1 MRAARY
7 RLRFFTGATLSSA
20 TYGGGLYGNETYG
33 TQATDALTTAHHRLV
48 PWPGGARTGPSWI
61 YRQNDTMPPWEAQ
74 VISDDGVVDYTGL
87 NQAVLVLT
95 HVDRPPDEGLTF
107 DLSIV
112 TAPNGD
118 QRLHHDFTDGEL
130 GIAGMFRV
138 AVVLAYDSGRWLTV
152 PADDRHMMAVTP
164 DGRQPA
170 WDAARW
176 DQADWS

>member
-33 TQATDALTTAHHRLV
+33 TQATGALTTAHHRLV

-118 QRLHHDFTDGEL
+118 QRLHHDFTDGEAGHCWHVPCCCRVGLRL
-130 GIAGMFRV
+130 GAVVDRAGRRSPHDGGHTRRSSAGMGCCP
-138 AVVLAYDSGRWLTV
+138 LG
-152 PADDRHMMAVTP
+152 P
-164 DGRQPA
+164 G
-170 WDAARW
+170 
-176 DQADWS
+176 